1 MTKTTDT
8 NGDFKPPEENVKKR
22 RLTTKTPDP
31 DNVYKKLDTPAIKVI
46 PVKLADQEAY
56 MGEKLI

>member
-8 NGDFKPPEENVKKR
+8 NGDFKPPEENVKR

-31 DNVYKKLDTPAIKVI
+31 DNVYEKPDAPAIKVVPSLQFKRHI
-46 PVKLADQEAY
+46 
-56 MGEKLI
+56 